1 MINTFKRELKKW
13 KFYFLR
19 AELARGFSFPEKMKV
34 AGALKETLFLLTA
47 LPVSLSLLLDGLKEG
62 VVEPSV
68 LPFFITLFK
77 WIPLTWFF
85 VLFWEWKPQG
95 AKQWIPRK
103 WPQKV
108 FVLFLYR
115 VIFLGG
121 RIIGRFSFY
130 SSFNLCLVF
139 PFLFIVTEGSAAST
153 IKRRLVK
160 ADFDTLLNF
169 NQV

>member
-1 MINTFKRELKKW
+1 MKTTGSETVDPEEVT
-13 KFYFLR
+13 
-19 AELARGFSFPEKMKV
+19 AEGFCF
-34 AGALKETLFLLTA
+34 
-47 LPVSLSLLLDGLKEG
+47 
-62 VVEPSV
+62 
-68 LPFFITLFK
+68 
-77 WIPLTWFF
+77 
-85 VLFWEWKPQG
+85 
-95 AKQWIPRK
+95 
-103 WPQKV
+103 V
-108 FVLFLYR
+108 FVPRDF
-115 VIFLGG
+115 FGG

>member
-13 KFYFLR
+13 KFCFLR
-19 AELARGFSFPEKMKV
+19 AELVRFLFSRKDESGRRFERDFIFADGP
-34 AGALKETLFLLTA
+34 A
-47 LPVSLSLLLDGLKEG
+47 SLSQSLTRRTKGR
-62 VVEPSV
+62 SCRTQC
-68 LPFFITLFK
+68 FAYFITLFK
-77 WIPLTWFF
+77 WIPLTW
-85 VLFWEWKPQG
+85 LFCFWKWKPQG

-108 FVLFLYR
+108 FVFVPRDFL
-115 VIFLGG
+115 G